1 MSRPL
6 QIAIDG
12 PSGAGKSTIAKAL
25 AERLDM
31 TYLDTGGLFRSFAY
45 GLKRDGIGQT
55 EIPPVEKILEL
66 YDLQLEK
73 EGKRAFFLNGED
85 VSQAIRANE
94 MSQIASD
101 YSKHPNLRE
110 AVLVLERSMAETMP
124 VIMDGRDIG
133 SVVLPNAPFKI
144 FLTAEAAE
152 RAKRRCLELQTKGQ
166 DVVYESVL
174 EEIKA
179 RDLQDSSRTIAPLTC
194 VPDAYY
200 LDSTSLNFE
209 EVLEAILDYLS
220 LEADRLHWGDV
231 KQRVEGARRYGSKS
245 Q

>member
-1 MSRPL
+1 MPRSI

-25 AERLDM
+25 AKRLDM

-45 GLKRDGIGQT
+45 GLKRDGIEQ
-55 EIPPVEKILEL
+55 EAIPTAKEILEH

-73 EGKRAFFLNGED
+73 DGKRAFFLNGED
-85 VSQAIRANE
+85 VSEAIRANE

-101 YSKHPNLRE
+101 YSKHPHLRE

-133 SVVLPNAPFKI
+133 SVVLPNAPFKV
-144 FLTAEAAE
+144 FLTAEADE

-166 DVVYESVL
+166 EVIYETVL
-174 EEIKA
+174 GEIKA
-179 RDLQDSSRTIAPLTC
+179 RDHQDSTREFAPLTC
-194 VPDAYY
+194 VPGAYY
-200 LDSTSLNFE
+200 LDSTCLNFE
-209 EVLEAILDYLS
+209 EVLAAILDYLAI
-220 LEADRLHWGDV
+220 EADRLQWTDMM
-231 KQRVEGARRYGSKS
+231 QRVEGARNYESES

>member
-1 MSRPL
+1 MPRPL

-25 AERLDM
+25 AKRLDM

-45 GLKRDGIGQT
+45 GLKRDGIEQSS
-55 EIPPVEKILEL
+55 IPPAQEIIKR

-73 EGKRAFFLNGED
+73 DGERSFFLNGED

-94 MSQIASD
+94 MSGIASD
-101 YSKHPNLRE
+101 YSKHPHIRE

-133 SVVLPNAPFKI
+133 SVVLPHAPFKV
-144 FLTAEAAE
+144 FLTAEADE
-152 RAKRRCLELQTKGQ
+152 RAKRRCLELRTKGQ
-166 DVVYESVL
+166 EVVFDTVL

-179 RDLQDSSRTIAPLTC
+179 RDLQDSTREIAPLTC
-194 VPDAYY
+194 VPGAYF
-200 LDSTSLNFE
+200 LDSTCLSFE
-209 EVLEAILDYLS
+209 EVLDAILDYLDH
-220 LEADRLHWGDV
+220 EADRLQWDDM
-231 KQRVEGARRYGSKS
+231 KQRVEGAKHYESEGK
-245 Q
+245 